1 MRMDIRDR
9 EKLKRLEKTF
19 ELNFRLTR
27 LYANYLENYNE
38 IINSDMMNALCG
50 DGTRD
55 EADGFAAIL
64 CQIFGLD
71 IDGSQ
76 DERALIRDYITPSVR
91 AMDAERYRNNPY
103 YKNISIPNVKK
114 GRWEL
119 KRESYPAYRGVIA
132 ADMEIHDSFR
142 EVPPLG
148 FFKEC
153 FEFPAVLE
161 DGNEWMTLTPVDLDT
176 SDEAIDRARGRVV
189 TFGLG
194 LGYYTYMVSEKENV
208 ESITV
213 VEKNTDVIALFNEY
227 ILPQFAHP
235 EKVRVVN
242 ADAFEY
248 AERVMPTEGFDVAF
262 VDTWRDAS
270 DGAPMYERMKRLEHL
285 SPNTEFIYWIENFLI
300 SRLRAIRF
308 AEIDD
313 RLANGEDMTYS
324 EIAEALEK
332 DNLVH

>member
-1 MRMDIRDR
+1 MDFRDR

-38 IINSDMMNALCG
+38 IINADMMHALCG
-50 DGTRD
+50 DGEID

-71 IDGSQ
+71 IDGSA
-76 DERALIRDYITPSVR
+76 DERALIRNYITPSVR
-91 AMDAERYRNNPY
+91 VMDAQRYINNPY
-103 YKNISIPNVKK
+103 YQSINIPSVKK
-114 GRWEL
+114 GNWEL
-119 KRESYPAYRGVIA
+119 KKEKYPAYRGVIA
-132 ADMEIHDSFR
+132 ADMIIRDDFTEI
-142 EVPPLG
+142 PPLG
-148 FFKEC
+148 FFEEE

-176 SDEAIDRARGRVV
+176 SDEAIERAHGRVV

-194 LGYYTYMVSEKENV
+194 LGYYTYMVSEKESV
-208 ESITV
+208 DSITV
-213 VEKNTDVIALFNEY
+213 VEKNEDVISLFKEY

-235 EKVRVVN
+235 EKVRIVN

-248 AERVMPTEGFDVAF
+248 AEHEMPKESFDVAF

-285 SPNTEFIYWIENFLI
+285 SPDTEFIYWIENFLI
-300 SRLRAIRF
+300 SRIRAVRF
-308 AEIDD
+308 D
-313 RLANGEDMTYS
+313 RLINENADRSYEEFIKELKYGTV
-324 EIAEALEK
+324 I
-332 DNLVH
+332 